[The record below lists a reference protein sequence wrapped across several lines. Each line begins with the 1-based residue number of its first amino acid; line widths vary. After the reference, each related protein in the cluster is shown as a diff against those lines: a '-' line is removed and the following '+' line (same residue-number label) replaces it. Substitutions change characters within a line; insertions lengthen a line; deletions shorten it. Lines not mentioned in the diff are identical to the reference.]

1 MKKNNKT
8 IQIIEYE
15 RLYSDDKNIDKKT
28 FESLEDFILEN
39 DTPFLIL
46 KSYQKRKYI
55 QAQNYVGVIQTK
67 SGITIEILPKIT
79 NLKENTEESRKI
91 LIKMIKT
98 LKKPPFKD
106 IDKADLKNS
115 KMPLFEIFIKMF
127 LDELS
132 VLLKLGIKSNY
143 LQKQDNLKF
152 LKGKLLINQQIKKN
166 YIHKERF
173 FTEFD
178 EFSIDRVENRLIKT
192 ALMFLLKKSN
202 SNNNKKLIKRYLMV
216 FDSVSVSYSI
226 KNDFNKLKI
235 TRDMLHYETII
246 SWAEIF
252 LLNESFSIY
261 KGNNIAF
268 ALLFDMNI
276 LFESYVGNFLRKEC
290 FKYNPEYIVKLQDR
304 KHYLAYINNK
314 PTFQLKPDIVIEIPK
329 QEVQV
334 VSSPLGRGLEPVFEG
349 VGNYLNS
356 PIFFNDAF
364 RNINIKF
371 FKNIFCLF

>member
-1 MKKNNKT
+1 
-8 IQIIEYE
+8 
-15 RLYSDDKNIDKKT
+15 
-28 FESLEDFILEN
+28 
-39 DTPFLIL
+39 LIA
-46 KSYQKRKYI
+46 YR
-55 QAQNYVGVIQTK
+55 
-67 SGITIEILPKIT
+67 T
-79 NLKENTEESRKI
+79 NLEQFYF
-91 LIKMIKT
+91 IKGFFYRSIA